1 MIMAD
6 YYQATLLKENV
17 YRITSSEYVFMDL
30 LVGSKKALL
39 IDTGHGFGDLRGFI
53 KNITQGKPLIIVNT
67 HGHLDH
73 TSGNAQFDEQVFVN
87 EKDFALCKKH
97 TSEEMRKNAAGGA
110 TLPTDFNFATYIAR
124 GTGNISSLAADTVFD
139 LGGMTVR
146 AIAAQ
151 GHTPGSTAFFY
162 EEEKWLY
169 VGDATN
175 PYCWLWMEEA
185 CGRAAYIATLDTFIS
200 LAPTKIVCSHIS
212 EPLDPQRL
220 QLFRRA
226 GTEAVYENGIPFTLY
241 GSNDYSRVCII
252 DGLSMDEF
260 PHNPNFASVVIN
272 SDF

>member
-1 MIMAD
+1 MSD
-6 YYQATLLKENV
+6 YYQATLLKKNV
-17 YRITSSEYVFMDL
+17 YRITSSEHVFMDL
-30 LVGSKKALL
+30 LVGKDKALL
-39 IDTGHGFGDLRGFI
+39 IDTGHGFGDLRSFI
-53 KNITQGKPLIIVNT
+53 KNITQDKPLIIVNT

-73 TSGNAQFDEQVFVN
+73 SSGNAQFDEQVFIN
-87 EKDFALCKKH
+87 EDDFALCKEH
-97 TSEEMRKNAAGGA
+97 TSEEIRKNAASNA
-110 TLPTDFNFATYIAR
+110 TLPADFNLETYISR
-124 GTGNISSLAADTVFD
+124 GTGNLSPLTAGTVFD

-146 AIAAQ
+146 AVAAK
-151 GHTPGSTAFFY
+151 GHTPGSIAFFY

-185 CGRAAYIATLDTFIS
+185 CGRTAYIATVDSFIS

-212 EPLDPQRL
+212 EPLPPQRL

-226 GTEAVYENGIPFTLY
+226 GVEAVYENGIPFTMY
-241 GSNDYSRVCII
+241 GSNDYSRVCIL

-260 PHNPNFASVVIN
+260 PDNPNFASVVIN